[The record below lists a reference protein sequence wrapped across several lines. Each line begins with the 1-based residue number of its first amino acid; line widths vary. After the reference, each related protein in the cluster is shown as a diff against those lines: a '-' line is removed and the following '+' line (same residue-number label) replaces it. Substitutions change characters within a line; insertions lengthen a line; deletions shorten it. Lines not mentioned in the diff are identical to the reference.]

1 MPVSP
6 VSFNE
11 PARADLPMNAREL
24 YLDHAATTPVDPEV
38 AERIAQVQGDCFGNP
53 SSPHAV
59 GRRARRVVDDAREQI
74 LAALG
79 CPAAGLVFTSGA
91 TEANALALHSLSRPD
106 DSTLGLIATT
116 SRDHDSLRAAAA
128 AHPFAQNALLPLDAN
143 GCLDRQGVAVWLEQT
158 GNDQPRLLTTTLV
171 CGQTGTIEDVPA
183 LLQVIATTAVSCDVH
198 TDATQ
203 AVGRLPVA
211 FSSLGCSS
219 LSFSPHK
226 FGGPRGIGC
235 LITQPGT
242 QLRPLFPGSQQ
253 LAQRGGTEPVAL
265 IAGCGVAVR
274 LASSRQQAEAERL
287 ATLQNDFEHRLIRL
301 AAAAGI
307 DAQIVGSGRPR
318 SPHLSTIALTGIDR
332 QAFVMAADLVGVCV
346 ATGTACASGS
356 HEPAPALVAMNL
368 PESIIQAAV
377 RFSYGSTTTPDT
389 ISEALSRLQPLLQ
402 ECGQRAGLTGS

>member
-1 MPVSP
+1 
-6 VSFNE
+6 
-11 PARADLPMNAREL
+11 MNTGEL

-38 AERIAQVQGDCFGNP
+38 AECIAQVQADCFGNP
-53 SSPHAV
+53 SSPHAI
-59 GRRARRVVDDAREQI
+59 GRRARRMVDDAREQI

-79 CPAAGLVFTSGA
+79 CPTAGLVFTSGA
-91 TEANALALHSLSRPD
+91 TEANALALHSLSREDASSP
-106 DSTLGLIATT
+106 GLIATS
-116 SRDHDSLRAAAA
+116 SRDHDSLRAAARHA
-128 AHPFAQNALLPLDAN
+128 DQNTLLPLDTT
-143 GCLDRQGVAVWLEQT
+143 GRLDHAAVTTWLESAS
-158 GNDQPRLLTTTLV
+158 GNRHRLLTTTLV

-183 LLQVIATTAVSCDVH
+183 FLQVIAATAVSCDVH

-211 FSSLGCSS
+211 FPSLGCSS

-242 QLRPLFPGSQQ
+242 PLRPLFPGSQQ
-253 LAQRGGTEPVAL
+253 FAQRGGTEPVAL
-265 IAGCGVAVR
+265 IAGCGVAVS
-274 LASSRQQAEAERL
+274 LAVSRQQAESERL
-287 ATLQNDFEHRLIRL
+287 ATLRNDFENRLLRL

-307 DAQIVGSGRPR
+307 DAQIVGSAVPR

-332 QAFVMAADLVGVCV
+332 QAFVMAADLAGVCV

-377 RFSYGSTTTPDT
+377 RFSFGSTTTPDT
-389 ISEALSRLQPLLQ
+389 ITEALSRLQPLLE
-402 ECGQRAGLTGS
+402 ECGQRAGLNGS

>member
-1 MPVSP
+1 
-6 VSFNE
+6 
-11 PARADLPMNAREL
+11 MNAREL

-91 TEANALALHSLSRPD
+91 TEANALAVHSLSRPD
-106 DSTLGLIATT
+106 DSLPGLIATS
-116 SRDHDSLRAAAA
+116 SRDHDSLRAAARQA
-128 AHPFAQNALLPLDAN
+128 DQNTLLPLDAT
-143 GCLDRQGVAVWLEQT
+143 GRLDPAAVATWLESASA
-158 GNDQPRLLTTTLV
+158 DRHRLLTTTLV
-171 CGQTGTIEDVPA
+171 CGQTGTIEDVPK
-183 LLQVIATTAVSCDVH
+183 LVQVIATTAVSCDVH

-253 LAQRGGTEPVAL
+253 LGQRGGTEPVAL

-287 ATLQNDFEHRLIRL
+287 TTLQNDFEHRLLRL

-356 HEPAPALVAMNL
+356 QEPAPALVAMNL

-389 ISEALSRLQPLLQ
+389 ITEALSRLQPLLQ